1 MWRSLLS
8 LPKPLAIMMWLSL
21 ALNIFLVSAI
31 LTQRLAPNT
40 ALVREGVDRPLAR
53 LIAKLPHDDARIVR
67 EAQRG
72 QRVQMATARTEFD
85 AALAAAARTVAQEPL
100 DPAAVQRA
108 LDELRRK
115 RQAITEVRIQLY
127 AQVIPRLSSEGRRQL
142 TLPD

>member
-1 MWRSLLS
+1 MLRPLLA
-8 LPKPLAIMMWLSL
+8 LPRPLAIGVWLSL
-21 ALNIFLVSAI
+21 LLNVFLVSAL
-31 LTQRLAPNT
+31 LTQWFAPN
-40 ALVREGVDRPLAR
+40 APAREGMDRPLAR
-53 LIAKLPHDDARIVR
+53 LVAKLPRDDARIVR

-72 QRVQMATARTEFD
+72 QRAQMATARTEFD

-100 DPAAVQRA
+100 DRAAVQRA

-127 AQVIPRLSSEGRRQL
+127 AQVIPQLSSEGRRQL

>member
-1 MWRSLLS
+1 MLRPLLS
-8 LPKPLAIMMWLSL
+8 LPRPLAIVVWLSL
-21 ALNIFLVSAI
+21 ALNVFLVSAI
-31 LTQRLAPNT
+31 LTHWFAPNT
-40 ALVREGVDRPLAR
+40 PTRESMDRPVAR
-53 LIAKLPHDDARIVR
+53 LVAKLPRDDARIVR
-67 EAQRG
+67 EAQRS
-72 QRVQMATARTEFD
+72 QRAQMAATRAEFD

-115 RQAITEVRIQLY
+115 RQAITELRIQLY